1 MEVTQPDLLVNDYEK
16 TEKWIEDHVRYYHE
30 QSVANS
36 GQKKT
41 DELCWQYFNNKTD
54 VTKFE
59 YLTKMGNFHLPSQIR
74 HIPLQRT
81 NCEFLISSK
90 ARRPFVYDVITTDR
104 ASMEDKYKLKI
115 QGITDILTNALTRKY
130 HDDMGKISEVDNQLQ
145 QLMQTLQVK
154 PETPEQQQQQQML
167 QQSLPMIQHQFDY
180 MKDMMK
186 LDLSLTD
193 DELDDIKSYK
203 NFSKKEWKEDI
214 ALSAAKKL
222 RKVLNVDRE
231 STKNFISDVVVGRG
245 NFLVDLYEGDKYPTF
260 KANNVMKISYPK
272 IDGIDWIQDCPWVKI
287 EESKSYQQICV
298 AYGEEIKKKYGAD
311 KLKDLSEAFNIN
323 NATFASTPGYGAVLV
338 DELYSGSSYGY
349 TNIRVEKIYFKVPK
363 KIPVKYSPNPYVQG
377 EYYRKFLDGEKVI
390 INKDK
395 YRYKKDTD
403 GEEYYIAKNNE
414 KDIYRVD
421 QVDPYIETKGEK
433 MRTYYMND
441 IYEGVVINNEL
452 YICLGRKKYVLRDP
466 DKYSDVKLP
475 VYGRTHASINDQPYS
490 IIKDTINLQD
500 MYDLVN
506 YYRDLMFALAGPK
519 TILYDRS
526 FKPTN
531 MKDEEWEYQKKLG
544 TLYIQTYDKV
554 TGQRNPSTFN
564 QWSMMDMTLSPS
576 VQYYDLILQ
585 SIKETMGE
593 VVGVPRQAKGQVVA
607 SDQVGTFEMS
617 LKQTSLVNEIRFD
630 KHDEVEARAFE
641 AAINLYL
648 KYCLKENDLVDVI
661 NKDFSMDIK
670 KVTKN
675 VFNDIK
681 IEVLI
686 TNNSEQER
694 QMSELKELAMVG
706 LKSGTLGYDGLVK
719 TFVESQNLVEFKNK
733 IEYFT
738 EKTQELQQANLM
750 AAEQQK
756 GDIQA
761 QAIKLGQEFEGFWK
775 QKELEGQQIGQQILA
790 KNNEIL
796 GQIQAD
802 RNAIER
808 EKLEKESALKMYELA
823 TEDKT
828 ETNLLSENREARV
841 NQQKLDAMK
850 LQLESIINMMS
861 MEQGEKDLSRKH
873 THDMKKLDV
882 EMTKA
887 KKMNREHVNDN

>member
-1 MEVTQPDLLVNDYEK
+1 METIQPDLLVNDYEK
-16 TEKWIEDHVRYYHE
+16 TDEWIEKHVRYYHE
-30 QSVANS
+30 QATANVV
-36 GQKKT
+36 QKKT
-41 DELCWQYFNNKTD
+41 IELCWQYFNNKTD

-59 YLTKMGNFHLPSQIR
+59 YLTQMGNLHLPSQIR
-74 HIPLQRT
+74 HVPLQRT

-90 ARRPFVYDVITTDR
+90 SRRPFIFDVITTDR
-104 ASMEDKYKLKI
+104 ASMEEKYKLKI

-130 HDDMGKISEVDNQLQ
+130 HDDMGKVAQIDSSLQ

-154 PETPEQQQQQQML
+154 PETPEQQQQQQLL
-167 QQSLPMIQHQFDY
+167 QQNLPTIQHQFDY

-186 LDLSLTD
+186 FDISLTED
-193 DELDDIKSYK
+193 VKSYK
-203 NFSKKEWKEDI
+203 SFSKKDWKEEI
-214 ALSAAKKL
+214 ALMSAKKL
-222 RKVLNVDRE
+222 RKVLNIDRE
-231 STKNFISDVVVGRG
+231 STKNFISDVVVGTG
-245 NFLVDLYEGDKYPTF
+245 NFLVDLNEGDKYPTY
-260 KANNVMKISYPK
+260 KANNIMRVSYPK
-272 IDGIDWIQDCPWVKI
+272 IDGIDWIQDCPWVKL

-298 AYGEEIKKKYGAD
+298 AYGEEIKKKYGIG
-311 KLKDLSEAFNIN
+311 KLKELEEATNIN
-323 NATFASTPGYGAVLV
+323 SGTFASTPGFGAVLV
-338 DELYSGSSYGY
+338 DELYSGSNYGY
-349 TNIRVEKIYFKVPK
+349 TNICIEKIYFKVPK
-363 KIPVKYSPNPYVQG
+363 KIQVKYSPNPYVQG
-377 EYYRKFLDGEKVI
+377 EYYRKFLDGEKVV

-395 YRYKKDTD
+395 YRYEKGDD
-403 GEEYYIAKNNE
+403 GIGYYIAKNNE

-421 QVDPYIETKGEK
+421 QVDPYTENKGEK

-441 IYEGVVINNEL
+441 IYEGVVINKEL
-452 YICLGRKKYVLRDP
+452 YICLGKKKYVLRDP

-475 VYGRTHASINDQPYS
+475 VYGRTHSAINDQPYS

-500 MYDLVN
+500 MYDLIN
-506 YYRDLMFALAGPK
+506 YYRDLMFALSGPK

-531 MKDEEWEYQKKLG
+531 MDDDEWEYQKKLG
-544 TLYIQTYDKV
+544 MCYIQTYDKT

-564 QWSMMDMTLSPS
+564 QFSMMDMTLSPA
-576 VQYYDLILQ
+576 VQYYDNVLM

-593 VVGVPRQAKGQVVA
+593 IVGVPRQAKGQVVA

-617 LKQTSLVNEIRFD
+617 LKQTALINEIRFD
-630 KHDEVEARAFE
+630 KHDEVEAKAFE

-648 KYCLKENDLVDVI
+648 KYCLKENDFVDVI

-670 KVTKN
+670 KITKN
-675 VFNDIK
+675 VFSDIK

-738 EKTQELQQANLM
+738 QKTQELQQSNLM

-756 GDIQA
+756 GEIQA

-775 QKELEGQQIGQQILA
+775 QKELEGQRIGQQILA

-796 GQIQAD
+796 GQIQMD
-802 RNAIER
+802 RNMIER

-828 ETNLLSENREARV
+828 ETNLLAENREARV

-861 MEQGEKDLSRKH
+861 MEQGEKDIDRKH

-887 KKMNREHVNDN
+887 KKMNKEHLNDN